1 MMRFSREVDYR
12 WRPKMTWIEEVNKVM
27 RKMDYLEMSGRGHP
41 TAPGMMR
48 HGPPPG
54 IGAPAG
60 RHLPPE
66 VEEIDHLIMENRRLA
81 ESIAAM
87 RQNRAMADEE
97 ARRLRAH
104 IRSIETESD
113 IQIRVLLDKISKME
127 LGLKAGESVKKD
139 LEQAHKEAQS
149 LVAARQELT
158 SKIQEASHELEK
170 YHDDIKRI
178 PDMLSELDIM
188 KLEHQRLRSA
198 FEHEK
203 SMNLDLVEHMQ
214 KMEKSLFS
222 MEREV
227 ETLRAEV
234 LNMENR
240 AQVPASYGGT
250 YPIRDSQYPS
260 LYHNDEPYYDPYRRA
275 AIENT
280 IPRSN
285 ANGPSPAGSAIPNP
299 PTSGG
304 AGLGTWR

>member
-1 MMRFSREVDYR
+1 
-12 WRPKMTWIEEVNKVM
+12 
-27 RKMDYLEMSGRGHP
+27 MSGRGHP

-214 KMEKSLFS
+214 KMEKCQHHMVVPTQFETVNIRLYITMTSLI
-222 MEREV
+222 M
-227 ETLRAEV
+227 
-234 LNMENR
+234 
-240 AQVPASYGGT
+240 
-250 YPIRDSQYPS
+250 IRIG
-260 LYHNDEPYYDPYRRA
+260 RA